1 MDLTLPV
8 RVTLGPWWPS
18 GRSID
23 SELVC
28 RLVML
33 WQLSVSLLP
42 ADELH
47 TGHGRALDGKERPE
61 AGLEAGESVH
71 RSGVLPYSGLLPP
84 LRPPRLP
91 VPEEGESRLACLASV
106 PWGLPRIEGH
116 LPESGVP
123 GELALLLALVPNNLG
138 GVERRV
144 QSFRNA
150 RTDNYEQSAR
160 SLLDDETLR
169 FGEGKADDTEIIP
182 HETLVTTSRE
192 VWISV
197 AQRESCY
204 KHPYKSFS

>member
-1 MDLTLPV
+1 M
-8 RVTLGPWWPS
+8 
-18 GRSID
+18 D

-42 ADELH
+42 ADELQA
-47 TGHGRALDGKERPE
+47 GQGRALDGRERPE

-84 LRPPRLP
+84 LRPPALPRLP

-106 PWGLPRIEGH
+106 LWGLPSIEGH

-138 GVERRV
+138 VERWV

-150 RTDNYEQSAR
+150 RRASFEQ
-160 SLLDDETLR
+160 DPNWKMKD
-169 FGEGKADDTEIIP
+169 FGVLWG
-182 HETLVTTSRE
+182 
-192 VWISV
+192 
-197 AQRESCY
+197 
-204 KHPYKSFS
+204 

>member
-1 MDLTLPV
+1 MSLISNETMNTFCRPNRIPVTHPSDRVDLTLPV

-47 TGHGRALDGKERPE
+47 TGHGRAFDGKDRPE

-138 GVERRV
+138 G
-144 QSFRNA
+144 
-150 RTDNYEQSAR
+150 
-160 SLLDDETLR
+160 
-169 FGEGKADDTEIIP
+169 
-182 HETLVTTSRE
+182 RE
-192 VWISV
+192 VGAVIQKRS
-197 AQRESCY
+197 
-204 KHPYKSFS
+204 KG

>member
-1 MDLTLPV
+1 MIRKACFRLCVYLSEQGCNLCLWSQMKQWIRFLSHCIPVTHPSDRVDLTLPV

-47 TGHGRALDGKERPE
+47 TGHGRAFDGKERPE

-138 GVERRV
+138 G
-144 QSFRNA
+144 
-150 RTDNYEQSAR
+150 
-160 SLLDDETLR
+160 
-169 FGEGKADDTEIIP
+169 
-182 HETLVTTSRE
+182 RE
-192 VWISV
+192 VGAVI
-197 AQRESCY
+197 QKRL
-204 KHPYKSFS
+204 KG

>member
-1 MDLTLPV
+1 M
-8 RVTLGPWWPS
+8 
-18 GRSID
+18 D

-42 ADELH
+42 ADELQA
-47 TGHGRALDGKERPE
+47 GQGRALDGRERPE

-84 LRPPRLP
+84 LRPPALPRLP

-106 PWGLPRIEGH
+106 PWGLPSNEGH

-138 GVERRV
+138 VERCV
-144 QSFRNA
+144 PSFRNA
-150 RTDNYEQSAR
+150 RRASTEQDPYCKMKDLGVLWVETVDYIEIEETVALHWSHASR
-160 SLLDDETLR
+160 KSLN
-169 FGEGKADDTEIIP
+169 
-182 HETLVTTSRE
+182 S
-192 VWISV
+192 
-197 AQRESCY
+197 Y
-204 KHPYKSFS
+204 

>member
-1 MDLTLPV
+1 MPSDRVDLTLPV

-18 GRSID
+18 GISMD

-42 ADELH
+42 ADELQA
-47 TGHGRALDGKERPE
+47 GQGRALEGRERPE

-84 LRPPRLP
+84 LRPPALPRLP

-106 PWGLPRIEGH
+106 PWGLPSIEGH

-123 GELALLLALVPNNLG
+123 GELALLLALVPNNLRKVG
-138 GVERRV
+138 EAISGYLEPGCLRPDWPVE
-144 QSFRNA
+144 
-150 RTDNYEQSAR
+150 
-160 SLLDDETLR
+160 LDVGLDL
-169 FGEGKADDTEIIP
+169 GEVDSPAAG
-182 HETLVTTSRE
+182 S
-192 VWISV
+192 
-197 AQRESCY
+197 
-204 KHPYKSFS
+204 

>member
-138 GVERRV
+138 VERWV

-150 RTDNYEQSAR
+150 RKDNYEQSA
-160 SLLDDETLR
+160 
-169 FGEGKADDTEIIP
+169 
-182 HETLVTTSRE
+182 
-192 VWISV
+192 
-197 AQRESCY
+197 
-204 KHPYKSFS
+204 